1 LNDIAIVRAGGGQVR
16 LTVQIDGNVVARL
29 AGDGCVVST
38 PLGSSAYALAAG
50 GPLLPLDMPASL
62 FTPLLAHGGS
72 CPPVVVGPPSAIRL
86 DATGGHR
93 ARLELDGQV
102 ADALVPPIT
111 VRLRAAVATVVT
123 FSDQEPF
130 LAVLRK
136 RQIIADSPRLL
147 AEDARAQ
154 RAGGPRS
161 PISLAATPARM

>member
-1 LNDIAIVRAGGGQVR
+1 
-16 LTVQIDGNVVARL
+16 
-29 AGDGCVVST
+29 
-38 PLGSSAYALAAG
+38 
-50 GPLLPLDMPASL
+50 
-62 FTPLLAHGGS
+62 
-72 CPPVVVGPPSAIRL
+72 
-86 DATGGHR
+86 
-93 ARLELDGQV
+93 V

-111 VRLRAAVATVVT
+111 VRLRADAATVVT

>member
-1 LNDIAIVRAGGGQVR
+1 
-16 LTVQIDGNVVARL
+16 
-29 AGDGCVVST
+29 
-38 PLGSSAYALAAG
+38 
-50 GPLLPLDMPASL
+50 
-62 FTPLLAHGGS
+62 
-72 CPPVVVGPPSAIRL
+72 VVGPASAIRL
-86 DATGGHR
+86 DATGGHP

-123 FSDQEPF
+123 FSDQETF

-154 RAGGPRS
+154 RAGESRS
-161 PISLAATPARM
+161 PISLAAAPARM